1 MGIHKELVDIYEYLL
16 SVRKLEKYLS
26 IDIEF
31 PTTWKLPKKYV
42 SEDRVVEI
50 NSTDNSKRC
59 FSFISDFN
67 DKALDLTTNS
77 IKNIILYNKE
87 IELKER
93 LLQQKINELKNI
105 FQTQDLNNLKS
116 LKFDYLN
123 ENFDDGE
130 ETINTGG
137 ETPGMVEERD

>member
-1 MGIHKELVDIYEYLL
+1 MGIYKELVDVYQYLI

-42 SEDRVVEI
+42 AEDRVIEI
-50 NSTDNSKRC
+50 DSQDNGKRC
-59 FSFISDFN
+59 FSFISEFN
-67 DKALDLTTNS
+67 EKALEMTTNS

-93 LLQQKINELKNI
+93 LLQQKITELKKI
-105 FQTQDLNNLKS
+105 FETTKLDNLQS
-116 LKFDYLN
+116 LKFELIEERLTN
-123 ENFDDGE
+123 GE
-130 ETINTGG
+130 EVFNTNG
-137 ETPGMVEERD
+137 EGAELAEE

>member
-1 MGIHKELVDIYEYLL
+1 MSIYKELVDVYEYLL
-16 SVRKLEKYLS
+16 SVRKLEKYIS
-26 IDIEF
+26 FDIEF
-31 PTTWKLPKKYV
+31 PSTWKLPKKYV
-42 SEDRVVEI
+42 AEDRVIEI
-50 NSTDNSKRC
+50 DSQNNTKRC
-59 FSFISDFN
+59 FSFISEFN
-67 DKALDLTTNS
+67 DKSLETTMNG

-123 ENFDDGE
+123 EKLEDGE
-130 ETINTGG
+130 ETIDTGG
-137 ETPGMVEERD
+137 ETHRVVEE

>member
-1 MGIHKELVDIYEYLL
+1 MGIYKELVDVYQYLI

-42 SEDRVVEI
+42 AEDRVIEI
-50 NSTDNSKRC
+50 DSQDNGKRC
-59 FSFISDFN
+59 FSFISEFN
-67 DKALDLTTNS
+67 EKALEMTTNS

-105 FQTQDLNNLKS
+105 FQTQDLNDLKT
-116 LKFDYLN
+116 LKFDFLN
-123 ENFDDGE
+123 EKLEDGE

-137 ETPGMVEERD
+137 ETHRVVEE

>member
-1 MGIHKELVDIYEYLL
+1 MGIYKELVDVYQYLI

-42 SEDRVVEI
+42 AEDRVIEI
-50 NSTDNSKRC
+50 DSQDNTKRC
-59 FSFISDFN
+59 FSFISEFN
-67 DKALDLTTNS
+67 EKALEMTTNS

-105 FQTQDLNNLKS
+105 FQTQDLNDLKT
-116 LKFDYLN
+116 LKFDFLN
-123 ENFDDGE
+123 EKLEDGE
-130 ETINTGG
+130 ETIDTGG
-137 ETPGMVEERD
+137 ETHRVVEE

>member
-1 MGIHKELVDIYEYLL
+1 MGIYKELVDIYEYLL

-31 PTTWKLPKKYV
+31 PTSWKLPKKYV
-42 SEDRVVEI
+42 AEDRVIEI
-50 NSTDNSKRC
+50 DSQDNTKRC
-59 FSFISDFN
+59 FSFVSEFN
-67 DKALDLTTNS
+67 EKSLETTTNS

-105 FQTQDLNNLKS
+105 FQTQDLNDLKS
-116 LKFDYLN
+116 LKFDFLN
-123 ENFDDGE
+123 EKLEDGE

-137 ETPGMVEERD
+137 EARRVVEE

>member
-1 MGIHKELVDIYEYLL
+1 MGIYKELVDVYQYLI

-42 SEDRVVEI
+42 AEDRVIEI
-50 NSTDNSKRC
+50 DSNDNTKRC
-59 FSFISDFN
+59 FSFISEFN
-67 DKALDLTTNS
+67 EKALEMTTNS
-77 IKNIILYNKE
+77 VKNIILYNKE

-105 FQTQDLNNLKS
+105 FQTQDLNDLKT
-116 LKFDYLN
+116 LKFDFLN
-123 ENFDDGE
+123 EKLEDGE
-130 ETINTGG
+130 ETIDTGG
-137 ETPGMVEERD
+137 ETHRVVEE

>member
-1 MGIHKELVDIYEYLL
+1 MGIYKELVDIYQYLI

-42 SEDRVVEI
+42 AEDRVIEI
-50 NSTDNSKRC
+50 DSNDNTKRC
-59 FSFISDFN
+59 FSFISEFN
-67 DKALDLTTNS
+67 EKALEMTTNS
-77 IKNIILYNKE
+77 VKNIILYNKE

-105 FQTQDLNNLKS
+105 FQTQDLNDLKT
-116 LKFDYLN
+116 LKFDFLN
-123 ENFDDGE
+123 EKLEDGE
-130 ETINTGG
+130 ETIDTGG
-137 ETPGMVEERD
+137 ETHRVVEE

>member
-1 MGIHKELVDIYEYLL
+1 MGIYKELVDIYEYLL

-31 PTTWKLPKKYV
+31 PTSWKLPKKYV
-42 SEDRVVEI
+42 SEDRVIEI
-50 NSTDNSKRC
+50 DSQDNTKRC
-59 FSFISDFN
+59 FSFVSEFN
-67 DKALDLTTNS
+67 EKSLETTTNG

-105 FQTQDLNNLKS
+105 FQTQDLNDLKS
-116 LKFDYLN
+116 LKFDFLN
-123 ENFDDGE
+123 EKLEDGE

-137 ETPGMVEERD
+137 ETRRVVEE

>member
-1 MGIHKELVDIYEYLL
+1 MGIYKELVDVYQYLI

-42 SEDRVVEI
+42 AEDRVIEI
-50 NSTDNSKRC
+50 DSQDNAKRC
-59 FSFISDFN
+59 FSFISEFN
-67 DKALDLTTNS
+67 EKALEMTTNS

-105 FQTQDLNNLKS
+105 FQTQDLNDLKT
-116 LKFDYLN
+116 LKFDFLN
-123 ENFDDGE
+123 EKLEDGA
-130 ETINTGG
+130 ETIDTGG
-137 ETPGMVEERD
+137 ETHRVVEE

>member
-1 MGIHKELVDIYEYLL
+1 MGIYKELVDIYEYLL

-31 PTTWKLPKKYV
+31 PTSWKLPKKYV
-42 SEDRVVEI
+42 AEDRVIEI
-50 NSTDNSKRC
+50 DSQDNTKRC
-59 FSFISDFN
+59 FSFVSEFN
-67 DKALDLTTNS
+67 ERSLETTTNG

-105 FQTQDLNNLKS
+105 FQTQDLNDLKS
-116 LKFDYLN
+116 LKFDFLN
-123 ENFDDGE
+123 EKLEDGQ

-137 ETPGMVEERD
+137 EARRVVEE

>member
-1 MGIHKELVDIYEYLL
+1 MGIYKELVDIYEYIL
-16 SVRKLEKYLS
+16 SVRRLEKYLS

-31 PTTWKLPKKYV
+31 PTSWKLPKKYV
-42 SEDRVVEI
+42 AEDRVIEI
-50 NSTDNSKRC
+50 DSQDNTKRC
-59 FSFISDFN
+59 FSFVSEFN
-67 DKALDLTTNS
+67 ERSLETTTNG

-105 FQTQDLNNLKS
+105 FQTQDLNDLKS
-116 LKFDYLN
+116 LKFDFLN
-123 ENFDDGE
+123 EKLEDGE

-137 ETPGMVEERD
+137 EARRVVEE

>member
-1 MGIHKELVDIYEYLL
+1 MGIYKELVDIYEYLL

-31 PTTWKLPKKYV
+31 PTSWKLPKKYV
-42 SEDRVVEI
+42 AEDRVIEI
-50 NSTDNSKRC
+50 DSQDNTKRC
-59 FSFISDFN
+59 FSFVSEFN
-67 DKALDLTTNS
+67 ERSLETTTNG

-105 FQTQDLNNLKS
+105 FQTQDLNDLKS
-116 LKFDYLN
+116 LKFDFLN
-123 ENFDDGE
+123 EKLEDGE

-137 ETPGMVEERD
+137 EARRVVEE